1 MRHIKLG
8 LYFNSTIVPCI
19 KPIKHL
25 LQKIRDQNIM
35 GSRDREE
42 VSREA
47 HRQSVPR
54 RSNAARKNP
63 QNCWKPVR
71 AVFATAWSVKDERD
85 RLKKK
90 TDSAISSQAPAKRR
104 RRFRDYN
111 GDPLFYTKSGGWYS
125 PFPIEISGIQRTS
138 RRRCNSGSRNMFEDS
153 RTLRLFSFV
162 DPFLVLLSIF
172 GY

>member
-1 MRHIKLG
+1 
-8 LYFNSTIVPCI
+8 
-19 KPIKHL
+19 
-25 LQKIRDQNIM
+25 LQKIRGQNII

-47 HRQSVPR
+47 HRQSVTR
-54 RSNAARKNP
+54 RSNTARKNP

-111 GDPLFYTKSGGWYS
+111 GDPLFYTKSGRWYS
-125 PFPIEISGIQRTS
+125 PFLVEIPGIQRTS
-138 RRRCNSGSRNMFEDS
+138 RRRCNSGSRNPCNPKTPATGVFGFYISSFKTPSS
-153 RTLRLFSFV
+153 RNAS
-162 DPFLVLLSIF
+162 
-172 GY
+172 